1 MSDMLISINPK
12 YVEEILNGNKKYEYR
27 KTKCKRSINKI
38 IIYSTSPTMKVV
50 GEATVE
56 KILEDSPKTIWMKTK
71 DYSGVDIE
79 FFNQYYKNKEKAVA
93 YKLKDVKEYEKPREL
108 SSYVIKNAPQSY
120 VYI

>member
-79 FFNQYYKNKEKAVA
+79 SFNQYYKNKEKAVA

-108 SSYVIKNAPQSY
+108 SSYGIKNAPQSY

>member
-1 MSDMLISINPK
+1 
-12 YVEEILNGNKKYEYR
+12 
-27 KTKCKRSINKI
+27 
-38 IIYSTSPTMKVV
+38 MKVV

-93 YKLKDVKEYEKPREL
+93 YKLKDVKEYEKPRKL
-108 SSYVIKNAPQSY
+108 SSYGIKNAPQSY